1 MQRVPN
7 VGFYEN
13 VIEEHNYTMFTM
25 YPPGGNSNDSWQLT
39 KEEKNM
45 VRIRSNFNYLCQN
58 FSTVKRNII
67 FRI

>member
-13 VIEEHNYTMFTM
+13 VIEDHNYTMFTM

-39 KEEKNM
+39 KEEKAM
-45 VRIRSNFNYLCQN
+45 VRDNFLIKQNPQYLITW
-58 FSTVKRNII
+58 F
-67 FRI
+67 